1 MKIFSFQ
8 LESQNPY
15 MEEYVGEPY
24 CYTIDVHDEKA
35 LRTTLEKIKNNK
47 VQNSKV
53 FAREF
58 FVNGF
63 S

>member
-1 MKIFSFQ
+1 
-8 LESQNPY
+8 